1 MSVIKDT
8 DISLSFD
15 DILSLFSLI
24 IEQITKYNIDQPE
37 STIYSSFTLK
47 EDHPLFELSMEDYLN
62 RITTSLS
69 LDKETLILSM
79 MLLDRF
85 MLMNPLYHFTEKTM
99 HKTIFLCIMETIKFT
114 DDNGYT
120 NLSFAEVGQF
130 TPEEL
135 LEMEVCFM
143 DKIEYNMFI
152 KEEDY
157 IQYQERLSKML
168 ISWRLMIKQ
177 I

>member
-37 STIYSSFTLK
+37 SSIYSSFTLK

-62 RITTSLS
+62 RITTSFS

-79 MLLDRF
+79 MLHV
-85 MLMNPLYHFTEKTM
+85 NE
-99 HKTIFLCIMETIKFT
+99 
-114 DDNGYT
+114 
-120 NLSFAEVGQF
+120 S
-130 TPEEL
+130 
-135 LEMEVCFM
+135 
-143 DKIEYNMFI
+143 
-152 KEEDY
+152 
-157 IQYQERLSKML
+157 S
-168 ISWRLMIKQ
+168 ISIH
-177 I
+177 

>member
-37 STIYSSFTLK
+37 SSIYSSFTLK

-62 RITTSLS
+62 RITTSFS

-135 LEMEVCFM
+135 LEMEVLSLKRDEHGCWYALTDHPQQKM
-143 DKIEYNMFI
+143 E
-152 KEEDY
+152 
-157 IQYQERLSKML
+157 QAPQEPQML
-168 ISWRLMIKQ
+168 
-177 I
+177 